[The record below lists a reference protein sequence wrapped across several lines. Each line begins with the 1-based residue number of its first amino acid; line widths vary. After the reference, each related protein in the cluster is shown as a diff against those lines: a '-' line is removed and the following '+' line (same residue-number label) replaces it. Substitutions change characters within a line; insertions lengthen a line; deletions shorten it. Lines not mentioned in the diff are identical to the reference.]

1 MPDHNKGFCFMVLP
15 RDMLSLSLCYL
26 VIGSLEEAEVQPE
39 TSASHGLIVLHMF
52 RLITMRFCRH
62 I

>member
-1 MPDHNKGFCFMVLP
+1 MVLP

-52 RLITMRFCRH
+52 RLITMHFCRH